1 MNEENKVLTPNETP
15 ETTVEDTKETA
26 LLRLQTTKRTIR
38 ARKISPKRKRAALR
52 LFLSQERHVT
62 ALWQL

>member
-26 LLRLQTTKRTIR
+26 PVKV
-38 ARKISPKRKRAALR
+38 AISITSSTPN
-52 LFLSQERHVT
+52 LS
-62 ALWQL
+62 A

>member
-26 LLRLQTTKRTIR
+26 PVKVADDKNDKKGKDGMERFIR
-38 ARKISPKRKRAALR
+38 AVVIEDNKRNGR
-52 LFLSQERHVT
+52 E
-62 ALWQL
+62 